1 MDLMIVGV
9 EISGDNF
16 VDFHGILFIKCLQI
30 WYPIFGDP
38 LIGQKNYILK
48 DGSTFSFL
56 DSYRQDVELDIIP
69 LPSIWG
75 LTLWAPMIDGW
86 FSYIWLKLA
95 QWRIFSCLEEK
106 YPISTKIGVVE
117 VDLTIFFRG
126 NLDFGR
132 SLWIVLSLYLKMS
145 NIK

>member
-16 VDFHGILFIKCLQI
+16 VDFHGILFIECLQI

-56 DSYRQDVELDIIP
+56 DSYRQDGVLDIIP
-69 LPSIWG
+69 LPSI
-75 LTLWAPMIDGW
+75 
-86 FSYIWLKLA
+86 
-95 QWRIFSCLEEK
+95 
-106 YPISTKIGVVE
+106 
-117 VDLTIFFRG
+117 
-126 NLDFGR
+126 
-132 SLWIVLSLYLKMS
+132 
-145 NIK
+145 